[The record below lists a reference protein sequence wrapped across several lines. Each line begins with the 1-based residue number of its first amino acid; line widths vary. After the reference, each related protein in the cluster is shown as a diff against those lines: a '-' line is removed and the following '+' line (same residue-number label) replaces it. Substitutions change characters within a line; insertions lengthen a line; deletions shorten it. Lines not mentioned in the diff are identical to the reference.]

1 MHIGVNLYGSTI
13 IRSRIRE
20 DKLFLRPRVKIKK
33 LLKLDFVPNNCDMSS
48 KGYGLLEALS
58 RTFAYLEPS

>member
-20 DKLFLRPRVKIKK
+20 DKLFLRPRVKKK

-58 RTFAYLEPS
+58 RTFAYLELS